1 MRTRWAGYL
10 EPEGQGDTA
19 SSTATALGSTQDQ
32 FGPFWGQAKCGSPGQ
47 LHSQPLVLPGGCF
60 ALPAA
65 SMPSAAGPVLALQ
78 GQAVQFSWPFLIPG
92 AVMRSE
98 LCSSIS

>member
-47 LHSQPLVLPGGCF
+47 SSTASPWFCQGDVLHFQLHPCPLLRDLCWPCRGRLTDSHG
-60 ALPAA
+60 
-65 SMPSAAGPVLALQ
+65 PSR
-78 GQAVQFSWPFLIPG
+78 FLEP
-92 AVMRSE
+92 
-98 LCSSIS
+98 